1 MGNENSAS
9 WRLRLLAE
17 QGVHLALVVLGF
29 GLCRAWIVSC
39 LTAPIFMPSAI
50 GMNWLYLVMGALAA
64 LFVAFASRRLAIES
78 ERFRESIAE
87 TTVGLIASVAVLIPS
102 SVMLSSPLLM
112 VTGFM
117 VGGAAAGFLQ
127 ILWGERFT
135 VHENRFVTLASA
147 AAAIVTA
154 GCLGLLDEQIRT
166 LGYVAFP
173 LLSFFLLTLECR
185 RNGVSWRTG
194 LSLEDPEAPMA
205 YPLCCA
211 RRKGEEDSE
220 EDEEHRRLVL
230 KLMAS
235 VAIFSFLVRMFD
247 SLPDR
252 GVDPFGAVG
261 GSSLFALV
269 VVGAVFIVIAFLPKE
284 RFNVTLVYRIS
295 VPIMVMGLTAMVLFF
310 ERNSAIAIL
319 LIGVGY
325 EFFDILAWILF
336 ADVSRRRGIGT
347 GYIYGMGVAS
357 MFLGMA
363 AGILAGDLVH
373 SLIED
378 GTLQVTVVGM
388 ASIISLVFTGFMLL
402 PEGAL
407 ASISPL
413 LSNSRKSR
421 KDAEAA
427 AAQPDG
433 APKADEVPVS
443 LEDRCAA
450 VARERGLTARESE
463 ILVLLAKGRTIS
475 IIARDLQIAKGT
487 ARTHAERIYRKL
499 DVHKQQE
506 LIDMVEAAE
515 PFASKDE

>member
-1 MGNENSAS
+1 
-9 WRLRLLAE
+9 
-17 QGVHLALVVLGF
+17 
-29 GLCRAWIVSC
+29 
-39 LTAPIFMPSAI
+39 MPSAI

-64 LFVAFASRRLAIES
+64 LFVAFASRRLSIES
-78 ERFRESIAE
+78 ERFHESIAE

-117 VGGAAAGFLQ
+117 AGDAAAGFLQ

-154 GCLGLLDEQIRT
+154 GCLGLLGEQART

-220 EDEEHRRLVL
+220 EDEEHRRLVV

-269 VVGAVFIVIAFLPKE
+269 VVGAVFIVIAFLPRE

-347 GYIYGMGVAS
+347 GCIYGMGV
-357 MFLGMA
+357 
-363 AGILAGDLVH
+363 
-373 SLIED
+373 
-378 GTLQVTVVGM
+378 
-388 ASIISLVFTGFMLL
+388 
-402 PEGAL
+402 

-433 APKADEVPVS
+433 APKADEVPAS

-450 VARERGLTARESE
+450 VARERGLTAWESE

-487 ARTHAERIYRKL
+487 ARIHAERIYRKL

-515 PFASKDE
+515 LFASKNE